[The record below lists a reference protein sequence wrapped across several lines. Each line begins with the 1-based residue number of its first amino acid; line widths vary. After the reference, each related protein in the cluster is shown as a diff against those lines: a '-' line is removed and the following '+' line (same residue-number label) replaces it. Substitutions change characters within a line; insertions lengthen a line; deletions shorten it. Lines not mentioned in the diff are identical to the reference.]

1 MSQNSNVEHPTH
13 YNNKR
18 GIECIDAMIAAFGK
32 SEAVT
37 FCKINAF
44 KYLWRAENKGKYKE
58 DMEKA
63 AWYINKANELLA
75 VEVSNID

>member
-1 MSQNSNVEHPTH
+1 MNHNSNVEHPAH
-13 YNNKR
+13 YNKGN
-18 GIECIDAMIAAFGK
+18 IECIDAMIAAFGK
-32 SEAVT
+32 AEVVT

-63 AWYINKANELLA
+63 AWYTNKANELMAAFPL
-75 VEVSNID
+75 NMD

>member
-1 MSQNSNVEHPTH
+1 MSLNSNVEHPAH
-13 YNNKR
+13 YNKGN
-18 GIECIDAMIAAFGK
+18 IECIDAMIAAFGK
-32 SEAVT
+32 AEVAT

-63 AWYINKANELLA
+63 AWYTNKANELIA
-75 VEVSNID
+75 AHPINMD

>member
-1 MSQNSNVEHPTH
+1 MSRNSNVEHPAH
-13 YNNKR
+13 YNKGN
-18 GIECIDAMIAAFGK
+18 IECIDAMIAAFGK
-32 SEAVT
+32 AEVAI

-63 AWYINKANELLA
+63 AWYTNKANELIA
-75 VEVSNID
+75 AHSINMD

>member
-1 MSQNSNVEHPTH
+1 MSLNSNVEHPAH
-13 YNNKR
+13 YNKGN
-18 GIECIDAMIAAFGK
+18 IECIDAMISAFGK
-32 SEAVT
+32 AEVAT

-63 AWYINKANELLA
+63 AWYTNKANELLA
-75 VEVSNID
+75 AYIVNMD

>member
-1 MSQNSNVEHPTH
+1 MSQNSNVDHPAY
-13 YNNKR
+13 YNR
-18 GIECIDAMIAAFGK
+18 GNIECIDAMIAAFGK
-32 SEAVT
+32 AEVAV

-63 AWYINKANELLA
+63 AWYISKVNELIA
-75 VEVSNID
+75 DFPSSMD

>member
-1 MSQNSNVEHPTH
+1 MSQNSNVEHPAH
-13 YNNKR
+13 YNRRN
-18 GIECIDAMIAAFGK
+18 IECIDAMIAAFGK
-32 SEAVT
+32 AEVAT

-63 AWYINKANELLA
+63 AWYTNKAIELLA
-75 VEVSNID
+75 AHPINMD

>member
-1 MSQNSNVEHPTH
+1 MNRNSNVNHPAH
-13 YNNKR
+13 YNKGN
-18 GIECIDAMIAAFGK
+18 IECIDAMIAAFGK
-32 SEAVT
+32 SEVVT

-63 AWYINKANELLA
+63 AWYTNKANELLNTSP
-75 VEVSNID
+75 SNMD

>member
-1 MSQNSNVEHPTH
+1 MSRNSNVEHPAH
-13 YNNKR
+13 YNR
-18 GIECIDAMIAAFGK
+18 GNIECIDAMIAAFGK
-32 SEAVT
+32 AEVAT

-63 AWYINKANELLA
+63 AWYTNKVNELIA
-75 VEVSNID
+75 ASPINMD

>member
-1 MSQNSNVEHPTH
+1 MSQNSNVEHPAH
-13 YNNKR
+13 YNKGN
-18 GIECIDAMIAAFGK
+18 IECIDAMIAAFGK
-32 SEAVT
+32 SEVAT

-63 AWYINKANELLA
+63 AWYINKANELIA
-75 VEVSNID
+75 DFPSSMD

>member
-1 MSQNSNVEHPTH
+1 MSQNSNVEHPAH
-13 YNNKR
+13 YNKGN
-18 GIECIDAMIAAFGK
+18 IECIDAMIAAFGK
-32 SEAVT
+32 AEVAT

-63 AWYINKANELLA
+63 AWYTNKANELLA
-75 VEVSNID
+75 AYIVNMD

>member
-1 MSQNSNVEHPTH
+1 MSQNSNVEHPAH
-13 YNNKR
+13 YNKGN
-18 GIECIDAMIAAFGK
+18 IECIDAMIAAFGK
-32 SEAVT
+32 AEVAT

-63 AWYINKANELLA
+63 AWYTNKANELIA
-75 VEVSNID
+75 AHPINMD

>member
-1 MSQNSNVEHPTH
+1 MSQNSNVEHPAH
-13 YNNKR
+13 YNKGN
-18 GIECIDAMIAAFGK
+18 IECIDAMIAAFGK
-32 SEAVT
+32 AEVAT

-63 AWYINKANELLA
+63 VWYTIKANELIA
-75 VEVSNID
+75 AHPINMD

>member
-1 MSQNSNVEHPTH
+1 MSQNSNVDHPAH
-13 YNNKR
+13 YNKGN
-18 GIECIDAMIAAFGK
+18 IECIDAMIAAFSK
-32 SEAVT
+32 AEVAV

-63 AWYINKANELLA
+63 AWYTNKANELIA
-75 VEVSNID
+75 DFSSNMD

>member
-1 MSQNSNVEHPTH
+1 MSQNSNVDHPAH
-13 YNNKR
+13 YNK
-18 GIECIDAMIAAFGK
+18 GDIECIDAMIAAFGK
-32 SEAVT
+32 AEVAV

-63 AWYINKANELLA
+63 AWYTNKANELLA
-75 VEVSNID
+75 ASISNMD

>member
-1 MSQNSNVEHPTH
+1 MSQNSNVEHPAH
-13 YNNKR
+13 YNKGN
-18 GIECIDAMIAAFGK
+18 IECIDAMIAAFGK
-32 SEAVT
+32 AEVAT

-63 AWYINKANELLA
+63 AWYINKANELMVAFPL
-75 VEVSNID
+75 NMD

>member
-1 MSQNSNVEHPTH
+1 MNQNSNVEHPAH
-13 YNNKR
+13 YNKGN
-18 GIECIDAMIAAFGK
+18 IECIDAMIAAFGK
-32 SEAVT
+32 AEVAT

-63 AWYINKANELLA
+63 AWYTNKANELLA
-75 VEVSNID
+75 AYIVNMD